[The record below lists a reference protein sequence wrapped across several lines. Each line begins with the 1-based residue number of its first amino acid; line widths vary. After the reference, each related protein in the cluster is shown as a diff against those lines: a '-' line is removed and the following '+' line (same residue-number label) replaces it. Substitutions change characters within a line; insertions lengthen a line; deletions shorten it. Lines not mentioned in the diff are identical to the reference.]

1 MVSLEVP
8 ELAYEAYTNRQLVA
22 VPLAILAVAV
32 AVLGI
37 TFALTG
43 TPLAL
48 GIEFTGGAELTI
60 ATTADQDEVV
70 NAFDQEP
77 TSVQPVQDEGQYIVQ
92 FAGGELDGFADGDKS
107 AVLQSLVDQAEDS
120 SLEPS
125 DTAETTADGE
135 TTIVIG
141 DSVTSPS
148 FGAQIQQ
155 TALLG
160 LFAAFLGMSAIT
172 FGLFRTFVPSL
183 AVVASA
189 FSDLVIPLA
198 FMSLFGIDLTLGTV
212 AALLMIIGYSVDS
225 DILLNN
231 HVIRRSGSF
240 YESVHRSMRT
250 GITMTLT
257 STVAML
263 VMAAAA
269 WFFGITIMRDIGLIL
284 AVGLTADIMNT
295 YLLNVS
301 LLRWYKFEGVG
312 R

>member
-1 MVSLEVP
+1 MPSLEVP
-8 ELAYEAYTNRQLVA
+8 ELAYEEYTHRQLAVVPVSILAVA
-22 VPLAILAVAV
+22 LAILA
-32 AVLGI
+32 L

-43 TPLAL
+43 APLAL
-48 GIEFTGGAELTI
+48 GIEFTGGAELTL
-60 ATTADQDEVV
+60 ATTADQDDVEA
-70 NAFDQEP
+70 AFDQEP
-77 TSVQPVQDEGQYIVQ
+77 TSVQPVQDGDQYIVQ
-92 FAGGELDGFADGDKS
+92 FAASDLDGFDEDGQ
-107 AVLQSLVDQAEDS
+107 AVLQDLVEQADGS

-125 DTAETTADGE
+125 DAAETDDGE
-135 TTIVIG
+135 TSIVVG
-141 DSVTSPS
+141 ESVRSPG
-148 FGAQIQQ
+148 FGAQLQQ

-160 LFAAFLGMSAIT
+160 LFVAFLGMSAIT
-172 FGLFRTFVPSL
+172 FGLFRTFVPSI
-183 AVVASA
+183 AVVLSA
-189 FSDLVIPLA
+189 FSDIVIPLA

-231 HVIRRSGSF
+231 HVLRRSGSF

-269 WFFGITIMRDIGLIL
+269 WFFGIGLLRDIGLIL
-284 AVGLTADIMNT
+284 AVGLTADMMNT
-295 YLLNVS
+295 YLMNVS